1 MKKYIV
7 ALQTG
12 GLQEDP
18 ELRYTHY
25 EIIEAQN
32 EGEAED
38 IYNKNNNCSYFYGK
52 TVGEVIDDN
61 IVALNNWY
69 KTKVISDNVDA
80 KLYAKIEEDYSSSEN
95 YQSWFT
101 DLIIEC
107 DKNDKTVE
115 YLANGYILVGNYD
128 SKDEKLKVDIKN
140 ITIIDC
146 IANYV
151 DKSKRKAK
159 I

>member
-7 ALQTG
+7 ALETG

-18 ELRYTHY
+18 NIRYSDY
-25 EIIEAQN
+25 EIIEAQSA
-32 EGEAED
+32 EEAENN
-38 IYNKNNNCSYFYGK
+38 YNAKHNCNFFYGCV
-52 TVGEVIDDN
+52 VGEIVEN
-61 IVALNNWY
+61 IVVLSDLY
-69 KTKVISDNVDA
+69 KTKVISENIDA

-107 DKNDKTVE
+107 DENDKTVE

-128 SKDEKLKVDIKN
+128 SKEEKLKVDIKN

-151 DKSKRKAK
+151 NKSKTKRK